1 MNIKKLAKNKTVRAI
16 SWMAIVLLCLSFW
29 AYVSGIRN
37 IISLVLGY
45 GVLMLLG
52 MVGVLIFNLLTP
64 KMKHTLLVI
73 GVGAILAGIAAIFIT
88 MAQEWIFKFP
98 HRFGERLWLS
108 NSITGTL
115 LYLVGRW
122 QKGKEVEHDRD
133 S

>member
-16 SWMAIVLLCLSFW
+16 GWVAIVLLCLSFW

-73 GVGAILAGIAAIFIT
+73 GVGAILSGIASIFIT
-88 MAQEWIFKFP
+88 MAQERIFKIP
-98 HRFGERLWLS
+98 HRFGSQVWLG

-115 LYLVGRW
+115 LFMLGRS
-122 QKGKEVEHDRD
+122 QGRNEEEDDRD